1 MESNRIKC
9 CLLVCHTLPLPAGN
23 RALKSLEDQRD
34 FGLKYSFLYNN
45 SMIQGTLYSCS
56 AEVFCLKNDS
66 PCE

>member
-1 MESNRIKC
+1 M
-9 CLLVCHTLPLPAGN
+9 CHTLPFPAGN

-45 SMIQGTLYSCS
+45 SMIQGTLYSYS